1 MSFSIA
7 FPLLLITFFFSFQL
21 KICKGISYA
30 AVAAHAEKCDR
41 RKLAAMLVDHE
52 PLSSKQVVLMI
63 DFNLYIFWR
72 NVSMLYFSC
81 KIRNS
86 KFYAFIRVGS
96 TSPKHWRRRYGIDKG
111 NWKWWYGSCLPCY
124 FSYLAEGILLITVVM
139 VLDCCFYE
147 LISLSNFVN
156 TSRCLLPSFLWG
168 YRQDP

>member
-63 DFNLYIFWR
+63 DFNLYIFLEKC
-72 NVSMLYFSC
+72 V
-81 KIRNS
+81 
-86 KFYAFIRVGS
+86 YA
-96 TSPKHWRRRYGIDKG
+96 
-111 NWKWWYGSCLPCY
+111 
-124 FSYLAEGILLITVVM
+124 LL
-139 VLDCCFYE
+139 
-147 LISLSNFVN
+147 
-156 TSRCLLPSFLWG
+156 FL
-168 YRQDP
+168 